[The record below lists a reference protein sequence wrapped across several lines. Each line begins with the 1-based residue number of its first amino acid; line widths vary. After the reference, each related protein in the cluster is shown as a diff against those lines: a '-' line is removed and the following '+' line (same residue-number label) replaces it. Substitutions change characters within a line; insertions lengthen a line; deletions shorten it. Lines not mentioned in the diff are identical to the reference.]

1 MKEMEFAGFWI
12 RVCASLIDSLLMLV
26 ITLPA
31 LSFIYGTDY
40 WLSERFYH
48 GIWDLLLTYI
58 FPAVAVL
65 LFWVYK
71 QATPGKM
78 AFRLRVVDAQTGQ
91 PVPTGRLVVRYLGY
105 YVAMIPLLLGLIWV
119 GFDRKKQGWHDKLAK
134 TVVVRDGHEPV
145 RFNAPA

>member
-26 ITLPA
+26 IIVPA
-31 LSFIYGTDY
+31 LSYIYGADY
-40 WLSERFYH
+40 WLSETFYH

-58 FPAVAVL
+58 LPAIAVV
-65 LFWVYK
+65 LFWIYK

-91 PVPTGRLVVRYLGY
+91 PVPTARLIVRYLGY

-119 GFDRKKQGWHDKLAK
+119 GIDRKKQGWHDKLAN
-134 TVVVRDGHEPV
+134 TVVIREPYDPV